1 MSPKAKSA
9 AKKAAE
15 TQKRRAAGK
24 KAAAKR
30 KHRAAG
36 KKAAKSSVQITVAK
50 RTAKN
55 RAKKKPVQSAH
66 APAAPA
72 VPSAI
77 DKTEELPLPTAM
89 PETSVTV
96 AESSEHS
103 ADPTASLKAEIEAL
117 RNARWGRRYR

>member
-9 AKKAAE
+9 GKKATE

-36 KKAAKSSVQITVAK
+36 KKGAKTRVQRAVAT
-50 RTAKN
+50 RTAET
-55 RAKKKPVQSAH
+55 RAKKKPVQSAP

-77 DKTEELPLPTAM
+77 DKTEEPPLPIAM
-89 PETSVTV
+89 PETSVTI
-96 AESSEHS
+96 AESSEPS

-117 RNARWGRRYR
+117 RNARWGRR